1 VFFWQNPKFSQLPF
15 YYYQP
20 SSIQNAWPMDHSK
33 IIKKFGKP
41 FILGE
46 YGGNICWPAGREGT
60 ELFLA
65 FMNHINH
72 KQPEPEP

>member
-1 VFFWQNPKFSQLPF
+1 MGLDGSLLWQLTSDYTKCT
-15 YYYQP
+15 
-20 SSIQNAWPMDHSK
+20 
-33 IIKKFGKP
+33 
-41 FILGE
+41 E
-46 YGGNICWPAGREGT
+46 YGGNICWPAGREDT